1 LQNTFIKAYIYQFLT
16 NIFIEIISQSWH
28 FEDRVAVLNDM
39 FYKYGRSMRIKI
51 SLWPNVTIHS
61 TEYLK
66 FSTIHFTMG
75 AICIVHIW

>member
-1 LQNTFIKAYIYQFLT
+1 MHIS
-16 NIFIEIISQSWH
+16 IFNKYFYRNNKSKLH

-39 FYKYGRSMRIKI
+39 FYEYGRSMRIKI